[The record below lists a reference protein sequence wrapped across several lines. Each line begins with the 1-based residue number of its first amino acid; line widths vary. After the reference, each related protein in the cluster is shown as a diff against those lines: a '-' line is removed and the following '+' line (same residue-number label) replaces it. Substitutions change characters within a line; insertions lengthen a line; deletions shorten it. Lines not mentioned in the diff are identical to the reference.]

1 MNGPILDRRAFVV
14 GAATLPLVAC
24 EPPSEEIME
33 TVAKAAAILSLFA
46 TGGGAVGAVFGMA
59 RLVRIA
65 ERAGS
70 IAGFLE
76 RFGQFMPIYRA
87 LYAATS
93 ASSESPP
100 ADAGPASIVAKPRP
114 VVPANYVVNNPE
126 SVTFFTGSADVML
139 GGRNDSGADFEVHN
153 VFGILQPIE
162 WGAPVSAEQVMG
174 PAGLASF
181 AMALPSGQS
190 HRERIPVTLPSN
202 QGYVLYSWCLPAQY
216 ELTDAVVRERAMVGP
231 VIYGC
236 DPYDEAALAA
246 IRDERDP
253 EYVAEAQ
260 YQVEDVTP
268 A

>member
-1 MNGPILDRRAFVV
+1 MNGPTLDRRAFVV

-33 TVAKAAAILSLFA
+33 TVATAAAILSLFA
-46 TGGGAVGAVFGMA
+46 TGGGAVGAVFGMT

-76 RFGQFMPIYRA
+76 KFGQFMPIYRA

-93 ASSESPP
+93 GSDTPSRGGEP
-100 ADAGPASIVAKPRP
+100 ALLVPKPRP
-114 VVPANYVVNNPE
+114 VSATGYVVNNPE
-126 SVTFFTGSADVML
+126 SVTFFTDSADIML

-181 AMALPSGQS
+181 AMALPNGQS
-190 HRERIPVTLPSN
+190 HRERVPVTLPPN
-202 QGYVLYSWCLPAQY
+202 QGYVLYSWCLPTRY
-216 ELTDAVVRERAMVGP
+216 ELTDAIVRERAMVGP
-231 VIYGC
+231 VIYSC
-236 DPYDEAALAA
+236 DPYDAAALAA

-260 YQVEDVTP
+260 YRVEDSTP